1 MTHMTLNKIGIEHIT
16 IEHIGF
22 IHHPFG
28 VELPDYL
35 L

>member
-1 MTHMTLNKIGIEHIT
+1 MTHMTLNKIGIEHST

-22 IHHPFG
+22 VHHPFG